1 MSGMP
6 GGVRDGALPIATEKL
21 TKRFGSFTALDRL
34 DLEVRQGE
42 VFGYLGP
49 NGAGKSNIGF

>member
-42 VFGYLGP
+42 PGP
-49 NGAGKSNIGF
+49 